1 MENQENINFETDDCS
16 EVETLQE
23 ENVSKKPE
31 NVIENAT
38 YWYNIWLKLP
48 KIIFIGT
55 LIFFFIWGIVDPAT
69 IQYGRGRHTKYGVM
83 GIGSGFGCWIIW
95 QLIGL
100 VCGGIAYFFAK
111 ISTAPTILKVEY
123 LKKIS
128 EKE

>member
-1 MENQENINFETDDCS
+1 MDNQENKNIETVDCC
-16 EVETLQE
+16 ETETLQQE
-23 ENVSKKPE
+23 DVSNKPQT
-31 NVIENAT
+31 VIENAT

-48 KIIFIGT
+48 KIIFIST

-69 IQYGRGRHTKYGVM
+69 IQYGRYDTKYGIM
-83 GIGSGFGCWIIW
+83 GIDSAFGCWFVW

-100 VCGGIAYFFAK
+100 VVGGITYFFAK
-111 ISTAPTILKVEY
+111 IATAPTILKVEY